1 MDWYD
6 KRCLQNQVQE
16 KANYWEIIVVLILVL
31 SNVII
36 NLSWS
41 ANSLMRLILFRPL
54 NV

>member
-6 KRCLQNQVQE
+6 KRCFQNQVQE

-41 ANSLMRLILFRPL
+41 ETSS
-54 NV
+54 